1 MIQINSLNI
10 YNDVLYV
17 SSSLGLY
24 LISLRDGYVLE
35 NYKDIGENANSLN
48 ILESLIIND
57 QIYLTSSTGVYI
69 LENNNANPLD
79 YRSWKKL
86 NFNLDLPFGIFT
98 DNNTVYFYSKNRIYD
113 SEKNIKYYNDSITIK
128 KVKNINSQVYITYN
142 NSINFK
148 DYLGRFNNTEIIN
161 INLPEE
167 IDHISDFI
175 YADRGLWISGKTFHY
190 MV

>member
-148 DYLGRFNNTEIIN
+148 DYLG
-161 INLPEE
+161 
-167 IDHISDFI
+167 
-175 YADRGLWISGKTFHY
+175 GLITQK
-190 MV
+190 